1 MRALWLTSSYPRYA
15 GDYAGIFL
23 HRWAR
28 GLASLGVDVRVIAPG
43 WKDAPA
49 RERLDGV
56 EVIRF
61 PYVWPR
67 RLERLAYGDAGLM
80 VGIGRDRGAAA
91 QLVPFAASMAWHA
104 LGLAGDTDVIHAF
117 WTPMGALALAAGALR
132 RKPVILSPLG
142 TDLRALPEAFNRA
155 VIRGACAV
163 VAGGGPCTE
172 VHDRLAGMTDKALH
186 RIFLPLDEAELNAGD
201 GDAFRREFGIK
212 DERVVTFIAR
222 MYELKDPWTM
232 LDAAVALVE
241 RRPATKVVFVGDGP
255 LLLSLREGAKS
266 RGLARHA
273 IFTGARGDIGSI
285 LKASDVFVSLNL
297 VDNCWATTIA
307 EAMFLGV
314 PCVISDGGPEVPG
327 EAGAEQLSRE
337 RKLFPHGEAAW
348 LVPQRDPQALARA
361 LDRILGQAELADHL
375 AAGGRALL
383 EGHRRRDDLI
393 FEDTLKLYESVIH
406 G

>member
-1 MRALWLTSSYPRYA
+1 MRALWLTSSYPRHA

-28 GLASLGVDVRVIAPG
+28 GLASRGVDVRVIAPG

-67 RLERLAYGDAGLM
+67 RLERLAYGDAGMM
-80 VGIGRDRGAAA
+80 VGFGRDRAAAA
-91 QLVPFAASMAWHA
+91 QIVPFAASMAWHA
-104 LGLAGDTDVIHAF
+104 ARLAGEADLLHAF
-117 WTPMGALALAAGALR
+117 WTPMGAVALAAGALR
-132 RKPVILSPLG
+132 RRPVVLSPLG
-142 TDLRALPEAFNRA
+142 TDLRALPPSFNRA
-155 VIRGACAV
+155 VIRRARAI
-163 VAGGGPCTE
+163 VAGGGPGTE
-172 VHDRLAGMTDKALH
+172 VHDRLAAMTAKPLH
-186 RIFLPLDEAELNAGD
+186 PIFLPLDEAELEAGD

-222 MYELKDPWTM
+222 MYDLKDPWTM
-232 LDAAVALVE
+232 LDAAALLVA

-266 RGLARHA
+266 RGLARDT
-273 IFTGARGDIGSI
+273 IFTGARGDVGSI
-285 LKASDVFVSLNL
+285 LRASDVFVSLNL

-314 PCVISDGGPEVPG
+314 PCVVSDGGPEN
-327 EAGAEQLSRE
+327 E
-337 RKLFPHGEAAW
+337 LFPHGEAAW
-348 LVPQRDPQALARA
+348 LVPQRDPQGLALA
-361 LDRILGQAELADHL
+361 LDRILADGELASRL
-375 AAGGRALL
+375 AEGGRALL
-383 EGHRRRDDLI
+383 EGHRRRDGLI
-393 FEDTLKLYESVIH
+393 LDDTLKLYESVTH
-406 G
+406 GH

>member
-28 GLASLGVDVRVIAPG
+28 GLAALGVDVRVIAPG

-91 QLVPFAASMAWHA
+91 QLVPFAASMVWHA
-104 LGLAGDTDVIHAF
+104 LGMAGGTDVIHAF

-142 TDLRALPEAFNRA
+142 TDLRALPEVFNRA
-155 VIRGACAV
+155 VIRGARAV

-172 VHDRLAGMTDKALH
+172 VHDRLAGMTGKTLH

-273 IFTGARGDIGSI
+273 IFTGARSDIGSI

-361 LDRILGQAELADHL
+361 LDRILGHAELADHL

-383 EGHRRRDDLI
+383 EGHRRRDALI
-393 FEDTLKLYESVIH
+393 FEDTVKLYESVIH

>member
-1 MRALWLTSSYPRYA
+1 
-15 GDYAGIFL
+15 
-23 HRWAR
+23 
-28 GLASLGVDVRVIAPG
+28 V
-43 WKDAPA
+43 
-49 RERLDGV
+49 
-56 EVIRF
+56 
-61 PYVWPR
+61 
-67 RLERLAYGDAGLM
+67 
-80 VGIGRDRGAAA
+80 
-91 QLVPFAASMAWHA
+91 
-104 LGLAGDTDVIHAF
+104 
-117 WTPMGALALAAGALR
+117 ALAAGFLR
-132 RKPVILSPLG
+132 RRPVVLSPLG
-142 TDLRALPEAFNRA
+142 TDLRSLPEAFNRA
-155 VIRGACAV
+155 VIRGARAI

-172 VHDRLAGMTDKALH
+172 VHDRLAGMTGKALH

-232 LDAAVALVE
+232 LDAAARLVQ
-241 RRPATKVVFVGDGP
+241 RRPHTRVVFVGDGP
-255 LLLSLREGAKS
+255 LRPSLREGAKS

-307 EAMFLGV
+307 EAMVLGV
-314 PCVISDGGPEVPG
+314 PCVISDGGT
-327 EAGAEQLSRE
+327 E
-337 RKLFPHGEAAW
+337 RNLFPHGEAAW

-361 LDRILGQAELADHL
+361 LDRILGHAELADHL

-406 G
+406 DG